1 MVSRQCSN
9 YLGPCLAVSSIFH
22 SYNMSMWNDKF
33 LTFHT
38 CFPLCWAL
46 SHLKFAVSYIFL
58 SSCYFDCV
66 CVLVSTVGL
75 WIASN
80 CLIVLFSVS
89 AIFRA
94 DVIVKS
100 LLSFTKDFYVTLRC
114 MLNIKSLTKMVSYSH
129 CQRLFKKTYANSLA
143 SWQHCKSLCLKIWK
157 FALDFLCSCLHLFPH
172 HPERQKSFIYLF
184 ALVSCPN

>member
-1 MVSRQCSN
+1 MTSFLHFIHVFLFDGHCPISN
-9 YLGPCLAVSSIFH
+9 LQ
-22 SYNMSMWNDKF
+22 F
-33 LTFHT
+33 LTF
-38 CFPLCWAL
+38 FF
-46 SHLKFAVSYIFL
+46 HLAIL
-58 SSCYFDCV
+58 IV

-100 LLSFTKDFYVTLRC
+100 LLSFSKDFYVTLRC

-129 CQRLFKKTYANSLA
+129 CQRLFKKTCANSLA
-143 SWQHCKSLCLKIWK
+143 SCLCLKIWK
-157 FALDFLCSCLHLFPH
+157 FALGFLCSCLQLFSH

-184 ALVSCPN
+184 ALVSCPNYLLVYLNILIDIAVWPIKM